1 MAIDTRKIHD
11 ANGLL
16 IALTLLF
23 LLAWQMPELNGLKG
37 GDIMPL
43 PMHVALETFA
53 IVVAMMVFGI
63 TWNAYSPEHSA
74 NTVILAAGFLLVGLL
89 DFGHMFSFR
98 GMPDLVTPSGPEK
111 AIQFWLAERF
121 AVALILLVVALRA
134 WQRPLQWAGTRY
146 LLLGSSLAVTAI
158 VYWQVLY
165 HPDFWPR
172 TFIEGQG
179 LTSFKIAAEYGVIL
193 IMVAAGILF
202 YRQMHAAEDTVRA
215 RNASRLGAACLV
227 GALGEL
233 CFVLYS
239 AVSDIFNLLGHV
251 YKVIGYLFIYRAVF
265 IESVREPYVQL
276 GRAQDALRSSQMM
289 LQSVLDNAPVRIFW
303 KDREGRYLG
312 ANKRM
317 LEDLGLQEAGQVAGK
332 DDYALYPAD
341 QAERF
346 RADDREVMLSASP
359 KLNIE
364 EPVRLKDGSDA
375 WLLTNKV
382 PLKGLDGEVSGVLG
396 AYSDITSLRN
406 TELQLYEANRQLRD
420 LTVRREEAREQERKR
435 IAQDLHDDLGQM
447 LTGLRMEVGL
457 LRIQYGEQ
465 HPDLLVPLQKLK
477 EQIDSTIQ
485 VVRDVAAQL
494 RPAVLDMGVA
504 SALEWQVAEFGKRSG
519 IACRLVLDELP
530 VSLNAEQATTIFR
543 IVQESFTNIMR
554 HARATQVE
562 VRLRHLADQCLLEIE
577 DNGVGFDATGLQ
589 RRTFGL
595 MGMRERAL
603 VLGGE
608 LDIDSVPG
616 RGTRVSVHIRSCRCE
631 REHG

>member
-1 MAIDTRKIHD
+1 MSIKIPKIHA
-11 ANGLL
+11 ANWLL
-16 IALTLLF
+16 ISLSLLF
-23 LLAWQMPELNGLKG
+23 LLAWQMPALNGLKG
-37 GDIMPL
+37 VEIMPL

-53 IVVAMMVFGI
+53 IVVAIMVFGI
-63 TWNAYSPEHSA
+63 TWNAYTPGHSA
-74 NTVILAAGFLLVGLL
+74 NTQILAAGFLLVGLL

-121 AVALILLVVALRA
+121 AVAIILLVVALRA
-134 WQRPLQWAGTRY
+134 WQRPLTEDWTRHL
-146 LLLGSSLAVTAI
+146 LLLGSLTLAAL

-165 HPDFWPR
+165 HPEFWPR

-179 LTSFKIAAEYGVIL
+179 LTPFKIAAEYAVVL
-193 IMVAAGILF
+193 MLVAAGMLF
-202 YRQMHAAEDTVRA
+202 YRQMHAADDAARA
-215 RNASRLGAACLV
+215 RNACRLGAACMV
-227 GALGEL
+227 SALGEL

-251 YKVIGYLFIYRAVF
+251 YKVIGYLYIYRAVF
-265 IESVREPYVQL
+265 IESVRQPYVQL
-276 GRAQDALRSSQMM
+276 GRAQDALRSSQLM

-317 LEDLGLQEAGQVAGK
+317 LDDLGLQEANQVAGK
-332 DDYALYPAD
+332 DDFALYPSD

-364 EPVRLKDGSDA
+364 EPVRLPDGSDA

-382 PLKGLDGEVSGVLG
+382 PLKGLDGQVSGVLG

-465 HPDLLVPLQKLK
+465 RPELLAPLQKLR
-477 EQIDSTIQ
+477 EQIDATIQ

-504 SALEWQVAEFGKRSG
+504 SALEWQVAEFTKRSG
-519 IACRLVLDELP
+519 IDCRLLLDEPAIAL
-530 VSLNAEQATTIFR
+530 SAEQATTIFR

-554 HARATQVE
+554 HARATRVE
-562 VRLRHLADQCLLEIE
+562 VRLRHLSDHCLLEIE
-577 DNGVGFDATGLQ
+577 DNGDGFDAAGLQ

-608 LDIDSVPG
+608 LDIDSAPG
-616 RGTRVSVHIRSCRCE
+616 RGTKVSVHIRSCRCE
-631 REHG
+631 RTHG